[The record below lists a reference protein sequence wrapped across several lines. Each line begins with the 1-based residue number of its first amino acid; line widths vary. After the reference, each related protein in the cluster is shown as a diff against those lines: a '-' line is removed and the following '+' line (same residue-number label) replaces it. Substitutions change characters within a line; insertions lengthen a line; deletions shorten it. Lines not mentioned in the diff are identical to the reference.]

1 MEQWLVAGA
10 VVYFLTIMTPA
21 SILFFQIGMMRYLG
35 PRDTLPEPGPVH
47 ARALKAD
54 ANSRENFPLFIGLGV
69 LGLVVEGT
77 DTAQALLGA
86 QMYVFGPHR
95 LCADLYGRHPGLAVG
110 GLYGQ
115 LDRVDP
121 DGPCRDLNTH
131 PRKAQNRS

>member
-21 SILFFQIGMMRYLG
+21 SILFFQIGFMRYLG

-86 QMYVFGPHR
+86 QMYVLARIAYVPIYMAGIPGLR
-95 LCADLYGRHPGLAVG
+95 SAAYMVSWIGLILMGLAVI
-110 GLYGQ
+110 
-115 LDRVDP
+115 
-121 DGPCRDLNTH
+121 
-131 PRKAQNRS
+131 